1 MAYNFK
7 DILLRMDSFRHRNY
21 EQALME
27 TFLKLDELLK
37 NEKVNQFLYDIN
49 FSGETKYENYQSSQS
64 IKSANRNRTLSK
76 DNYNI
81 VTIKYKKNYINIDLN
96 ETTSGMEEDYC
107 DIKVAKEM
115 GTTANVV
122 LLTKNHIYISNVGD
136 SLSVMF
142 KNGKAVKLNQ
152 EHKTTLRSEYERI
165 QKSGGHI
172 YNNRIEGKLKLTRA
186 IGDLIFKSQPGLK
199 FYEQSVTAFPEIT
212 KIKRTDDISFIVMAC
227 DGVWDCV
234 EEQGFCEEIEKN
246 IRMNPKKKLSDIIA
260 EIFDKLVSKTNNI
273 PIGTDN
279 MSCII
284 VQFVNSNDKYINNS
298 NEIKRSVVED

>member
-64 IKSANRNRTLSK
+64 IKSASRNRTLSK

-81 VTIKYKKNYINIDLN
+81 VTIKYQKNYINIDLN

-115 GTTANVV
+115 GTTANI
-122 LLTKNHIYISNVGD
+122 LLINNNNLYCANCGD
-136 SLSVMF
+136 SLSVLYR
-142 KNGKAVKLNQ
+142 NGQAIKLNQ
-152 EHKTTLRSEYERI
+152 EHKTTLKSEYERI
-165 QKSGGHI
+165 TKCGGHI
-172 YNNRIEGKLKLTRA
+172 INNRIEGKLNLTRA
-186 IGDLIFKSQPGLK
+186 IGDLEFKESPNLK
-199 FYEQSVTAFPEIT
+199 CYDQSVIASPEIT
-212 KIKRTDDISFIVMAC
+212 KIKNIEGIEFIIMGC
-227 DGVWDCV
+227 DGLWDCV
-234 EEQGFCEEIEKN
+234 EPQKLCETISRRIKEN
-246 IRMNPKKKLSDIIA
+246 VKLSDIIGD
-260 EIFDKLVSKTNNI
+260 IFDTILSK
-273 PIGTDN
+273 
-279 MSCII
+279 S
-284 VQFVNSNDKYINNS
+284 NNS
-298 NEIKRSVVED
+298 KNILI

>member
-64 IKSANRNRTLSK
+64 IKSASRNRTLSK

-81 VTIKYKKNYINIDLN
+81 VTIKYQKNYINIDLN

-115 GTTANVV
+115 GTTANI
-122 LLTKNHIYISNVGD
+122 LLINNNNLYCANCGD
-136 SLSVMF
+136 SLSVMYR
-142 KNGKAVKLNQ
+142 NGQAIKLNQ
-152 EHKTTLRSEYERI
+152 EHKTTLKSEYERI
-165 QKSGGHI
+165 TKCGGHI
-172 YNNRIEGKLKLTRA
+172 INNRIEGKLNLTRA
-186 IGDLIFKSQPGLK
+186 IGDLEFKESPNLK
-199 FYEQSVTAFPEIT
+199 CYDQSVIASPEIT
-212 KIKRTDDISFIVMAC
+212 KIKNIEGIEFIIMGC
-227 DGVWDCV
+227 DGLWDCV
-234 EEQGFCEEIEKN
+234 EPQKLCETISRRIKEN
-246 IRMNPKKKLSDIIA
+246 VKLSDIIGD
-260 EIFDKLVSKTNNI
+260 IFDTILSK
-273 PIGTDN
+273 
-279 MSCII
+279 S
-284 VQFVNSNDKYINNS
+284 NNS
-298 NEIKRSVVED
+298 KKYTYLTYSSDWN

>member
-64 IKSANRNRTLSK
+64 IKSASRNRTLSK

-81 VTIKYKKNYINIDLN
+81 VTIKYQKNYINIDLN

-115 GTTANVV
+115 GTTANI
-122 LLTKNHIYISNVGD
+122 LLINNNNLYCANCGD
-136 SLSVMF
+136 SLSVLYR
-142 KNGKAVKLNQ
+142 NGQAIKLNQ
-152 EHKTTLRSEYERI
+152 EHKTTLKSEYERI
-165 QKSGGHI
+165 TKCGRHI
-172 YNNRIEGKLKLTRA
+172 INNRIEGKLNLTRA
-186 IGDLIFKSQPGLK
+186 IGDLEFKESLNLK
-199 FYEQSVTAFPEIT
+199 CYDQSVIASPEIT
-212 KIKRTDDISFIVMAC
+212 KIKNIEGIEFIIMGC
-227 DGVWDCV
+227 DGLWDCV
-234 EEQGFCEEIEKN
+234 EPQKLCETISRRIKEN
-246 IRMNPKKKLSDIIA
+246 VKLSDIIGD
-260 EIFDKLVSKTNNI
+260 IFDTILSK
-273 PIGTDN
+273 
-279 MSCII
+279 S
-284 VQFVNSNDKYINNS
+284 NNS
-298 NEIKRSVVED
+298 KKYTYLTYSSDWN

>member
-64 IKSANRNRTLSK
+64 IKSASRNRTLSK

-81 VTIKYKKNYINIDLN
+81 VTIKYQKNYINIDLN

-115 GTTANVV
+115 GTTANI
-122 LLTKNHIYISNVGD
+122 LLINNNNLYCANCGD
-136 SLSVMF
+136 SLSVLYR
-142 KNGKAVKLNQ
+142 NGQAIKLNQ
-152 EHKTTLRSEYERI
+152 EHKTTLKSEYERI
-165 QKSGGHI
+165 TKCGGHI
-172 YNNRIEGKLKLTRA
+172 INNRIEGKLNLTRA
-186 IGDLIFKSQPGLK
+186 IGDLEFKESPNLK
-199 FYEQSVTAFPEIT
+199 CYDQSVIASPEIT
-212 KIKRTDDISFIVMAC
+212 KIKNIEGIEFIIMGC
-227 DGVWDCV
+227 DGLWDCV
-234 EEQGFCEEIEKN
+234 EPQKLCETISRRIKEN
-246 IRMNPKKKLSDIIA
+246 VKLSDIIGD
-260 EIFDKLVSKTNNI
+260 IFDTILSK
-273 PIGTDN
+273 
-279 MSCII
+279 S
-284 VQFVNSNDKYINNS
+284 NNS
-298 NEIKRSVVED
+298 KKYTYLTYSSDWN